1 MAEVDGATLVA
12 RNLKRQGV
20 KFMFG
25 IVGFPVQPIAAAAQ
39 KEGITYVGMRNEQ
52 SASYAAQAVG
62 YLTGRPGA
70 CLVVSGPGV
79 VHALAG
85 LANAQQN
92 GWPMILIGG
101 ASESW
106 RNGMGAFQ
114 EERQVLIATPFCKFA
129 HAVEHV
135 HRIPFYIEMAVRNS
149 IYGRPGASYL
159 DLPDDIITGK
169 VDESRVDEPARCPD
183 PPRTQAMPAD
193 VERALNTLR
202 SAERPLVIIGKGM
215 AYSRAEDEVR
225 AFIERTKVPFLASPM
240 GKGVMPDTH
249 PLSVGAARSHALQNA
264 DVVFLMGARLNW
276 IMHFGLPPRFNKNV
290 RIIQLDIAPESI
302 GQNAPTEV
310 ALVGDGKAIVA
321 QINEALGKREWVFP
335 KDSPWH
341 AAIAEKAAA
350 NAAQIAPQ
358 LADDQAPANYYRALK
373 DVAAA
378 TPARC
383 RQLRHDGYRH
393 GLRHRRRGRASGQ
406 ADHLG
411 FGRLRDRLL
420 RHGDGDGLP
429 LSAAGQDRRLQQ
441 RRHGSGTRE
450 ASGQPAPEPEAQR
463 ADLRRALRQDDGGVR
478 RQGLVRREPER
489 SEERAGS
496 GDGVPRPGA
505 GQRHDLSGVGP
516 QAAAVPLAQLIRCD
530 VTARGRSARTAP
542 CRRAAFM
549 GRPFEPYSPR

>member
-12 RNLKRQGV
+12 RSLKRQGV
-20 KFMFG
+20 QFMFG

-101 ASESW
+101 ASETW

-114 EERQVLIATPFCKFA
+114 EERQVLISTPFCKFA
-129 HAVEHV
+129 HAIEHV
-135 HRIPFYIEMAVRNS
+135 HRIPFYVEMAVRNS

-159 DLPDDIITGK
+159 DIADDIITGK

-183 PPRTQAMPAD
+183 PPRTQAMPDD
-193 VERALNTLR
+193 VEKALNVLR

-225 AFIERTKVPFLASPM
+225 AFIERTKLPFLASPM
-240 GKGVMPDTH
+240 GKGVMPDNH

-276 IMHFGLPPRFNKNV
+276 IMHFGLPPRFSKDV
-290 RIIQLDIAPESI
+290 KIIQLDIAPETI
-302 GQNAPTEV
+302 GQNAPTQV
-310 ALVGDGKAIVA
+310 ALVGDGKAIVG
-321 QINEALGKREWVFP
+321 QLNQALGKREWVYP
-335 KDSPWH
+335 KESAWH

-358 LADDQAPANYYRALK
+358 LVDDAAPANYYRALK
-373 DVAAA
+373 DVAAWA
-378 TPARC
+378 PENAIIIGEGASTMDIGRT
-383 RQLRHDGYRH
+383 QLFNSRP
-393 GLRHRRRGRASGQ
+393 RHRL
-406 ADHLG
+406 D
-411 FGRLRDRLL
+411 
-420 RHGDGDGLP
+420 
-429 LSAAGQDRRLQQ
+429 
-441 RRHGSGTRE
+441 
-450 ASGQPAPEPEAQR
+450 
-463 ADLRRALRQDDGGVR
+463 
-478 RQGLVRREPER
+478 
-489 SEERAGS
+489 AGS
-496 GDGVPRPGA
+496 YGTMGIGMGFVI
-505 GQRHDLSGVGP
+505 
-516 QAAAVPLAQLIRCD
+516 AAAVVHPDKPIISVSGDSAIGFSGMEIETACRYQLPVKIVVFNNGGIGPGHAKHPDNPLQNMRPNALIYGARYD
-530 VTARGRSARTAP
+530 KMMEAFGGKGWFVENPKDLKSALEQATAFKGPALVNVMISQESARKP
-542 CRRAAFM
+542 QQFRWH
-549 GRPFEPYSPR
+549 S

>member
-1 MAEVDGATLVA
+1 MAEVDGATLIA
-12 RNLKRQGV
+12 RNLKKQGV
-20 KFMFG
+20 QYMFG

-39 KEGITYVGMRNEQ
+39 REGMTYVGMRNEQ

-101 ASESW
+101 ASETW

-114 EERQVLIATPFCKFA
+114 EERQVYIATPFSKFA
-129 HAVEHV
+129 HAIEHV
-135 HRIPFYIEMAVRNS
+135 HRIPFYVEMAVRNA

-159 DLPDDIITGK
+159 DIADDIITGK
-169 VDESRVDEPARCPD
+169 VDESRVEEPERCPD
-183 PPRTQAMPAD
+183 PPRTQAVQAD
-193 VERALNTLR
+193 VEKALDALR

-240 GKGVMPDTH
+240 GKGVMPDNH

-276 IMHFGLPPRFNKNV
+276 IMHFGLPPRYNKNV
-290 RIIQLDIAPESI
+290 RFIQLDIAAETI

-321 QINEALGKREWVFP
+321 QINESLKKREWVYP
-335 KDSPWH
+335 SDTPWH
-341 AAIAEKAAA
+341 TSIAEKAAA

-373 DVAAA
+373 DVAAW
-378 TPARC
+378 TPDDAIIIGEGASTMDIGRT
-383 RQLRHDGYRH
+383 QLFNSRP
-393 GLRHRRRGRASGQ
+393 RHRL
-406 ADHLG
+406 D
-411 FGRLRDRLL
+411 
-420 RHGDGDGLP
+420 
-429 LSAAGQDRRLQQ
+429 
-441 RRHGSGTRE
+441 
-450 ASGQPAPEPEAQR
+450 
-463 ADLRRALRQDDGGVR
+463 
-478 RQGLVRREPER
+478 
-489 SEERAGS
+489 AGS
-496 GDGVPRPGA
+496 YGTMGIGMGFV
-505 GQRHDLSGVGP
+505 V
-516 QAAAVPLAQLIRCD
+516 AAAVVHPDKPIISVSGDSAIGFSGMEIETVCRYNLPVKIVVFNNGGIGPGHAKHPDNPLKNLKPNALIYGARYD
-530 VTARGRSARTAP
+530 KMMEAFGGKGWFVENPKDLKSALEQATAFKGPALVNVMISQESARKP
-542 CRRAAFM
+542 QQFRWH
-549 GRPFEPYSPR
+549 S

>member
-1 MAEVDGATLVA
+1 MSEVDGATLVA

-20 KFMFG
+20 QYMFG
-25 IVGFPVQPIAAAAQ
+25 IVGFPVGPIAAAAQ

-92 GWPMILIGG
+92 GWPMILLGG

-135 HRIPFYIEMAVRNS
+135 HRIPFYIEMAVRNA

-169 VDESRVDEPARCPD
+169 VDEVRVEEPVRCPD
-183 PPRTQAMPAD
+183 PPRTQAMPED
-193 VERALNTLR
+193 VERALDALR
-202 SAERPLVIIGKGM
+202 SAERPLVIVGKGM

-225 AFIERTKVPFLASPM
+225 AFIERTQLPFLASPM
-240 GKGVMPDTH
+240 GKGVLPDSH

-276 IMHFGLPPRFNKNV
+276 IMHFGLPPRFSKDV
-290 RIIQLDIAPESI
+290 RIVQLDIAPETI

-310 ALVGDGKAIVA
+310 ALVGDGKAIVG
-321 QINEALGKREWVFP
+321 QLNKALGNREWVYP
-335 KDSPWH
+335 KDMPWRT
-341 AAIAEKAAA
+341 AIAEKAAG
-350 NAAQIAPQ
+350 NAKQIAPQ
-358 LADDQAPANYYRALK
+358 LADDAAPANYYRALK
-373 DVAAA
+373 DVAAW
-378 TPARC
+378 TPEDAIIIGEGASTMDIGRT
-383 RQLRHDGYRH
+383 QLFNSKP
-393 GLRHRRRGRASGQ
+393 RHRL
-406 ADHLG
+406 D
-411 FGRLRDRLL
+411 
-420 RHGDGDGLP
+420 
-429 LSAAGQDRRLQQ
+429 
-441 RRHGSGTRE
+441 
-450 ASGQPAPEPEAQR
+450 
-463 ADLRRALRQDDGGVR
+463 
-478 RQGLVRREPER
+478 
-489 SEERAGS
+489 AGS
-496 GDGVPRPGA
+496 YGTMGIGMGFV
-505 GQRHDLSGVGP
+505 V
-516 QAAAVPLAQLIRCD
+516 AAAVVHPDKPIISVSGDSAIGFSGMEMETVCRYQLPVKIVVFNNGGIGPGHAEPPANPLQNMRPNALIYG
-530 VTARGRSARTAP
+530 ARYDKMMEAFGGKGWFIENPKDLKGALQEAMAFRGPALVNVMISQESARKPQQFRWHT
-542 CRRAAFM
+542 
-549 GRPFEPYSPR
+549 